1 MGVVEILPVGFGPHR
16 LRLRPREG
24 PGVRLNSFRLD
35 LRPPADLAW
44 TEDVYG
50 NALATASFSGTAD
63 ELVVASSAQVELEA
77 APWPVFPIAA
87 EAISFPFAYAPEDRR
102 ALGALLDPVYAAEAG
117 PLAAWTGA
125 VASAP
130 PKDTLLLLAELND
143 MVGSK
148 LVYEARESEGTQT
161 PLETLHLGRG
171 SCRDL
176 AVLFADA
183 VRGLGLGVRLV
194 SGYLYDPDRALL
206 GSANEGSTHAWA
218 EVFVPGA
225 GWIAYDPTNRRVGGF
240 SLVPTAIARVIER
253 ASPVEGSYIGPP
265 DALIAMTVEVA
276 VT

>member
-1 MGVVEILPVGFGPHR
+1 MGVVEIRHVTRFRYRLPVGFGPHR

-24 PGVRLNSFRLD
+24 PSVRLKAFALE
-35 LRPPADLAW
+35 LRPSADLSW

-50 NALATASFSGTAD
+50 NALATASFAGTAD
-63 ELVVASSAQVELEA
+63 ELVVASSAEVDLEA
-77 APWPVFPIAA
+77 EPWPVFPIA
-87 EAISFPFAYAPEDRR
+87 PEDRR
-102 ALGALLDPVYAAEAG
+102 ELGALLDPVHATEAE
-117 PLAAWTGA
+117 PLAAWTRA
-125 VASAP
+125 VTSASP
-130 PKDTLLLLAELND
+130 RDTLRLLAELND
-143 MVGSK
+143 VVGSQV
-148 LVYEARESEGTQT
+148 VYEARESEGTRT
-161 PLETLHLGRG
+161 PLQTLRLGRG

-183 VRGLGLGVRLV
+183 VRGLGFGVRLV
-194 SGYLYDPDRALL
+194 SGYLYDPERALL

-253 ASPVEGSYIGPP
+253 ASPVDGSYIGPP